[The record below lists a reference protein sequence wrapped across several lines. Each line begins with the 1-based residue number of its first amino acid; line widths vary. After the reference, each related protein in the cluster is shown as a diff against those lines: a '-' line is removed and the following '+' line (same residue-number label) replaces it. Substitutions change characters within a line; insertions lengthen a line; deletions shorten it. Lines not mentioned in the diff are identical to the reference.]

1 MAKAKK
7 QEKLND
13 KVKTKKI
20 KKVDIDKYTSEESK
34 EVKKFI
40 NILLSIIVLVLAV
53 YGITRLINK
62 NKDDNSNDTTVTA
75 GSIDYDKVSVG
86 TLFNRADNEYY
97 VIVYD
102 GEAPNAI
109 YYSALMNKYMDKE
122 KSNKVYFCDLSNELN
137 KKYYVGED
145 KDSNPNATT
154 SSELAFK
161 DLTLIKIKNGKIV
174 KYLETLDTIKTELG
188 I

>member
-13 KVKTKKI
+13 KVKTKNI

-34 EVKKFI
+34 EVKRFI
-40 NILLSIIVLVLAV
+40 IILLSIIVLVLAV
-53 YGITRLINK
+53 YGITRLV
-62 NKDDNSNDTTVTA
+62 NKDKDNNDDRTVTA

-86 TLFNRADNEYY
+86 TLFNRADSEYY

>member
-13 KVKTKKI
+13 KVKIKNI

-34 EVKKFI
+34 EVKRFI
-40 NILLSIIVLVLAV
+40 IILLSIIVLVLAV

-62 NKDDNSNDTTVTA
+62 DKDNNDDRTVTA

-102 GEAPNAI
+102 GETPNAI

-161 DLTLIKIKNGKIV
+161 DLTLIKIKNGIIV

>member
-13 KVKTKKI
+13 KVKTRNI

-34 EVKKFI
+34 EVKRFI
-40 NILLSIIVLVLAV
+40 IILLSIIVLVLAV
-53 YGITRLINK
+53 YGITRLV
-62 NKDDNSNDTTVTA
+62 NKDKNNNDDRTVTA

-86 TLFNRADNEYY
+86 TLFNRADSEYY

>member
-13 KVKTKKI
+13 KVKTKNI

-34 EVKKFI
+34 EVKRFI
-40 NILLSIIVLVLAV
+40 IILLSIIVLVLAV
-53 YGITRLINK
+53 YGITRLV
-62 NKDDNSNDTTVTA
+62 NKDKDNNDDRTVTA

-86 TLFNRADNEYY
+86 TLFNRADSEYY

-161 DLTLIKIKNGKIV
+161 NLTLIKIKNGKIV

>member
-13 KVKTKKI
+13 KVKIKNI

-34 EVKKFI
+34 EVKRFI
-40 NILLSIIVLVLAV
+40 IILLSIIVLVLAV
-53 YGITRLINK
+53 YGITRLV
-62 NKDDNSNDTTVTA
+62 NKDTDNTDDRTITA

-86 TLFNRADNEYY
+86 TLFNRADSEYY

-161 DLTLIKIKNGKIV
+161 NLTLIKIKNGKIV

>member
-13 KVKTKKI
+13 KAKTKNI

-34 EVKKFI
+34 EVKRFI
-40 NILLSIIVLVLAV
+40 IILLSIIVLVLAV
-53 YGITRLINK
+53 YGITRLV
-62 NKDDNSNDTTVTA
+62 NKDKDNNNDRTVTA

-86 TLFNRADNEYY
+86 TLFNRADSEYY

>member
-13 KVKTKKI
+13 KVKTKNI

-34 EVKKFI
+34 EVKRFI
-40 NILLSIIVLVLAV
+40 IILLSIIVLVLAV
-53 YGITRLINK
+53 YGITRLV
-62 NKDDNSNDTTVTA
+62 NKDKDNNDDRTVTA

-86 TLFNRADNEYY
+86 TLFNRADSEYY

-145 KDSNPNATT
+145 KDSNPDATT

>member
-40 NILLSIIVLVLAV
+40 IIFLSIIVLVLAV

-86 TLFNRADNEYY
+86 TLFNRADDEYY

-137 KKYYVGED
+137 KKYYASQSFAVNKED
-145 KDSNPNATT
+145 RA
-154 SSELAFK
+154 AV
-161 DLTLIKIKNGKIV
+161 KIKNIMLVKIRIAIQKLQHQV
-174 KYLETLDTIKTELG
+174 NLLSKI
-188 I
+188 

>member
-13 KVKTKKI
+13 KVKTKNI

-34 EVKKFI
+34 EVKRFI
-40 NILLSIIVLVLAV
+40 IILLSIIVLVLAV
-53 YGITRLINK
+53 YGITRLV
-62 NKDDNSNDTTVTA
+62 NKDKNNNDDRTVTA

-86 TLFNRADNEYY
+86 TLFNRADSEYY

-145 KDSNPNATT
+145 KDSNSNATT

>member
-13 KVKTKKI
+13 KVKTKNI

-34 EVKKFI
+34 EVKRFI
-40 NILLSIIVLVLAV
+40 IILLSIIVLVLAV
-53 YGITRLINK
+53 YGITRLV
-62 NKDDNSNDTTVTA
+62 NKDKDNNDDRTITA

-86 TLFNRADNEYY
+86 TLFNRADSEYY

-122 KSNKVYFCDLSNELN
+122 KSNKVYYCDLSNELN

>member
-13 KVKTKKI
+13 KVKIKNI

-34 EVKKFI
+34 EVKRFI
-40 NILLSIIVLVLAV
+40 IILLSIIVLVLAV

-62 NKDDNSNDTTVTA
+62 DKDNNDDRTVTA

-102 GEAPNAI
+102 GETPNAI

-145 KDSNPNATT
+145 KESNPKATT

>member
-7 QEKLND
+7 QEKLYD
-13 KVKTKKI
+13 KVNTKNI

-34 EVKKFI
+34 EVKRFI
-40 NILLSIIVLVLAV
+40 IILLSIIVLVLAV

-62 NKDDNSNDTTVTA
+62 DKDNNDDRTVTA

-145 KDSNPNATT
+145 KDSNQKATT

>member
-1 MAKAKK
+1 MAKA
-7 QEKLND
+7 KLND
-13 KVKTKKI
+13 KVKNKKNSR
-20 KKVDIDKYTSEESK
+20 KSVNIDKYTSDEAR
-34 EVKKFI
+34 EVKKFVI
-40 NILLSIIVLVLAV
+40 ILLSVIILVLAV
-53 YGITRLINK
+53 YSITRLINK
-62 NKDDNSNDTTVTA
+62 DKENKNSDTSVTA
-75 GSIDYDKVSVG
+75 GSIDYDKVSAG
-86 TLFNRADNEYY
+86 TLFNRLDSEYY

-102 GEAPNAI
+102 GSDSNAI

-137 KKYYVGED
+137 KKHYVGQD
-145 KDSNPNATT
+145 KESNPSATT

-188 I
+188 V

>member
-13 KVKTKKI
+13 KVKIKNI

-34 EVKKFI
+34 EVKRFI
-40 NILLSIIVLVLAV
+40 IILLSIIVLVLAV

-62 NKDDNSNDTTVTA
+62 DKDNNDDRTVTA

-86 TLFNRADNEYY
+86 TLFNRADDEYY

-109 YYSALMNKYMDKE
+109 YYSALMNKYMKKE

-161 DLTLIKIKNGKIV
+161 DLTLIKIKNGIIV

>member
-13 KVKTKKI
+13 KVKTKNI

-34 EVKKFI
+34 EVKRFI
-40 NILLSIIVLVLAV
+40 IILLSIIVLVLAV
-53 YGITRLINK
+53 YGITRLV
-62 NKDDNSNDTTVTA
+62 NKDKDNNNDRTVTA

-86 TLFNRADNEYY
+86 TLFNRADSEYY

>member
-13 KVKTKKI
+13 KVKTKNI

-34 EVKKFI
+34 EVKRFI
-40 NILLSIIVLVLAV
+40 IILLSIIVLVLAV
-53 YGITRLINK
+53 YGITRLV
-62 NKDDNSNDTTVTA
+62 NKDKDNNDDRTITA

-86 TLFNRADNEYY
+86 TLFNRADSEYY

>member
-1 MAKAKK
+1 MAKTKK
-7 QEKLND
+7 QEKLNNI
-13 KVKTKKI
+13 VKTKNT

-40 NILLSIIVLVLAV
+40 IILLSIIVLVLAV
-53 YGITRLINK
+53 YGITRLINN
-62 NKDDNSNDTTVTA
+62 NKDNNEDRTVTA
-75 GSIDYDKVSVG
+75 GAIDYDKVSVG
-86 TLFNRADNEYY
+86 TLFNRADDEYY

-102 GEAPNAI
+102 GEASNAI

>member
-1 MAKAKK
+1 MAKTKK

-13 KVKTKKI
+13 KVKTKNI

-40 NILLSIIVLVLAV
+40 IILLSIIVLVLAV

-62 NKDDNSNDTTVTA
+62 DKDNNDDRTVTA

-86 TLFNRADNEYY
+86 TLFNRADDEYY

-102 GEAPNAI
+102 GEASNAI
-109 YYSALMNKYMDKE
+109 YYSALMNKYMNKE

-145 KDSNPNATT
+145 KDSNPKATT

>member
-13 KVKTKKI
+13 KVKIKNI
-20 KKVDIDKYTSEESK
+20 KKVDINKYTSEESK
-34 EVKKFI
+34 EVKRFI
-40 NILLSIIVLVLAV
+40 IILLSIIVLVLAV

-62 NKDDNSNDTTVTA
+62 DKDNNNDRTVTA

-161 DLTLIKIKNGKIV
+161 DLTLIKIKNGIIV

>member
-13 KVKTKKI
+13 KVKTKNI

-34 EVKKFI
+34 EVKRFI
-40 NILLSIIVLVLAV
+40 IILLSIIVLVLAV
-53 YGITRLINK
+53 YGITRIV
-62 NKDDNSNDTTVTA
+62 NKDKDNNDDRTVTA

-86 TLFNRADNEYY
+86 TLFNRADSEYY

-161 DLTLIKIKNGKIV
+161 NLTLIKIKNGKIV

>member
-13 KVKTKKI
+13 KVKTKNI

-34 EVKKFI
+34 EVKRFI
-40 NILLSIIVLVLAV
+40 IILLSIIVLVLAV
-53 YGITRLINK
+53 YGITRLV
-62 NKDDNSNDTTVTA
+62 NKDKDNNNDRTVTA

-86 TLFNRADNEYY
+86 TLFNRADSEYY

-161 DLTLIKIKNGKIV
+161 NLTLIKIKNGKIV

>member
-13 KVKTKKI
+13 KVKIKNI

-34 EVKKFI
+34 EVKRFI
-40 NILLSIIVLVLAV
+40 IILLSIIVLVLAV

-62 NKDDNSNDTTVTA
+62 DKDNNDDRTVTA

-145 KDSNPNATT
+145 KDSNPKATT

>member
-13 KVKTKKI
+13 KVKTKNI

-34 EVKKFI
+34 EVKRFI
-40 NILLSIIVLVLAV
+40 IILISIIVLVLAV

-62 NKDDNSNDTTVTA
+62 NKDDNNNDRTVTA
-75 GSIDYDKVSVG
+75 GSIDYDIVSVG
-86 TLFNRADNEYY
+86 TLFNRADSEYY

-102 GEAPNAI
+102 GESANAI

-137 KKYYVGED
+137 KKYYVGDNKE
-145 KDSNPNATT
+145 SNPKATT

-161 DLTLIKIKNGKIV
+161 DLTLIKIKDGKIV
-174 KYLETLDTIKTELG
+174 KYLESLDTIKTQLG
-188 I
+188 V

>member
-1 MAKAKK
+1 MTKAKK

-13 KVKTKKI
+13 KVKTKNI

-34 EVKKFI
+34 EVKRFI
-40 NILLSIIVLVLAV
+40 IILLSIIVLVLAV
-53 YGITRLINK
+53 YGITRLV
-62 NKDDNSNDTTVTA
+62 NKDKDNNDDRTVTA

-86 TLFNRADNEYY
+86 TLFNRADSEYY

-145 KDSNPNATT
+145 KDSNPDATT

>member
-13 KVKTKKI
+13 KVKTKNI

-34 EVKKFI
+34 EVKRFI
-40 NILLSIIVLVLAV
+40 IILLSIIVLVLAV
-53 YGITRLINK
+53 YGITRLV
-62 NKDDNSNDTTVTA
+62 NKDKDNNNDRTVTA

-86 TLFNRADNEYY
+86 TLFNRADSEYY

-161 DLTLIKIKNGKIV
+161 NLTIIKIKNGKIV

>member
-13 KVKTKKI
+13 KVKTKNI

-34 EVKKFI
+34 EVKRFI
-40 NILLSIIVLVLAV
+40 IILLSIIVLVLAV
-53 YGITRLINK
+53 YGITRLV
-62 NKDDNSNDTTVTA
+62 NKDKDNNDDRTITA

-86 TLFNRADNEYY
+86 TLFNRADSEYY

-102 GEAPNAI
+102 GETPNAI

>member
-13 KVKTKKI
+13 KVKIKNI

-34 EVKKFI
+34 EVKRFI
-40 NILLSIIVLVLAV
+40 IILLSIIVLVLAV
-53 YGITRLINK
+53 YGITRLINID
-62 NKDDNSNDTTVTA
+62 KDNNDDRTVTA

-161 DLTLIKIKNGKIV
+161 DLTLIKIKNGIIV

>member
-1 MAKAKK
+1 MAKTKK
-7 QEKLND
+7 QEKLNNI
-13 KVKTKKI
+13 VKTKNT

-40 NILLSIIVLVLAV
+40 IILLSIIVLVLAV
-53 YGITRLINK
+53 YGITRLINN
-62 NKDDNSNDTTVTA
+62 NKDNNEDRKVTA
-75 GSIDYDKVSVG
+75 GAIDYEKVSVG
-86 TLFNRADNEYY
+86 TLFNRADDEYY

-102 GEAPNAI
+102 GEASNAI
-109 YYSALMNKYMDKE
+109 YYSALMNKYMNKE

-137 KKYYVGED
+137 KKYYVGKD
-145 KDSNPNATT
+145 KESNPNATI

-161 DLTLIKIKNGKIV
+161 DLTLIKIKNGKII

>member
-13 KVKTKKI
+13 KVKIKNI

-34 EVKKFI
+34 EVKRFI
-40 NILLSIIVLVLAV
+40 IILLSIIVLVLAV

-62 NKDDNSNDTTVTA
+62 DKDNNNDRTVTA

-161 DLTLIKIKNGKIV
+161 DLTLIKIKNGIIV

>member
-13 KVKTKKI
+13 KVTIKNI

-34 EVKKFI
+34 EVKRFI
-40 NILLSIIVLVLAV
+40 IILLSIIVLVLAV

-62 NKDDNSNDTTVTA
+62 DKDNNDDRTVTA

-145 KDSNPNATT
+145 KDSNPKATT

>member
-40 NILLSIIVLVLAV
+40 IILLSIIVLVLAV
-53 YGITRLINK
+53 YGITRLVNN
-62 NKDDNSNDTTVTA
+62 NKDNNEDRTVTTGA
-75 GSIDYDKVSVG
+75 IDYDKVSVG
-86 TLFNRADNEYY
+86 TLFNRADDEYY

-102 GEAPNAI
+102 GEASNAI
-109 YYSALMNKYMDKE
+109 YYSALMNKYMKKE

-145 KDSNPNATT
+145 KESNPNATI

-161 DLTLIKIKNGKIV
+161 DLTLIKIKNGKII